1 MSITEF
7 EPDLQRILESAA
19 ADVGDAV
26 ALRRRAASDA
36 NLRHSLSQLVEAGD
50 GGVEPSPEQAERRAT
65 ALFLLGK
72 DDSMAP
78 FARRADA
85 YRVKHL
91 WALAESYQ
99 DHPALAAEIL
109 TTCLEAEPR
118 DERVRLQLV
127 AALARVGRGDEAHEA
142 LGDLAGQED
151 RADVLFALGAIAEA
165 QGNYDEATDRYQ
177 AAVGHDPEN
186 VDALFRLAYYYDLHG
201 DDEAATALYERARR
215 LKPTRTNVLLNLGIL
230 YEDREEFEQAAA
242 CYRQILTAFPN
253 HTRAKAFLADA
264 ESSKSMVLDE
274 DMERNEDRRNQLLRT
289 PISDFEL
296 SVRSRNCLAKMNIIT
311 LGDLIQ
317 RSEAELLAYKNFGE
331 TSLQEIKDI
340 LTTKALRLGMRREEV
355 QVAGVNEAL
364 LPEVPQGAD
373 PGLLALP
380 VADLGMSIRSR
391 KCMEA
396 LGIQTVSDLVSHSEQ
411 DLLRSRNFGQT
422 SMLEIKQKLA
432 EMGLGL
438 KK

>member
-1 MSITEF
+1 M
-7 EPDLQRILESAA
+7 
-19 ADVGDAV
+19 
-26 ALRRRAASDA
+26 
-36 NLRHSLSQLVEAGD
+36 
-50 GGVEPSPEQAERRAT
+50 
-65 ALFLLGK
+65 
-72 DDSMAP
+72 
-78 FARRADA
+78 
-85 YRVKHL
+85 
-91 WALAESYQ
+91 
-99 DHPALAAEIL
+99 
-109 TTCLEAEPR
+109 
-118 DERVRLQLV
+118 
-127 AALARVGRGDEAHEA
+127 
-142 LGDLAGQED
+142 
-151 RADVLFALGAIAEA
+151 
-165 QGNYDEATDRYQ
+165 
-177 AAVGHDPEN
+177 
-186 VDALFRLAYYYDLHG
+186 
-201 DDEAATALYERARR
+201 
-215 LKPTRTNVLLNLGIL
+215 LLNLGIL

-331 TSLQEIKDI
+331 TSLQEITDI

-355 QVAGVNEAL
+355 PIAGVNEAL

-380 VADLGMSIRSR
+380 VAGLGMSIRSR